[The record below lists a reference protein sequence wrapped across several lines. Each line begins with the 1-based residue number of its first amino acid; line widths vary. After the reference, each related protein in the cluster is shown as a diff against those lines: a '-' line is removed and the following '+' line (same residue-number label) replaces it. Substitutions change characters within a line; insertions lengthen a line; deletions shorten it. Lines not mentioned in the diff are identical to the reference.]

1 MIRAPTR
8 NASGRGQYGQDLGRY
23 GHCRDQEMTS
33 PYLQR
38 PVVPLAA
45 ALSQML
51 ENIETELANEKL
63 EAGEKRRLG
72 RRAKLMRSL
81 LTPRLITETEDRNAR
96 CGSGSPGFC
105 GADAQLGALVVNR

>member
-1 MIRAPTR
+1 
-8 NASGRGQYGQDLGRY
+8 
-23 GHCRDQEMTS
+23 MTS

-51 ENIETELANEKL
+51 EIIETELANEKL

-96 CGSGSPGFC
+96 CGSGSPGFG

>member
-1 MIRAPTR
+1 
-8 NASGRGQYGQDLGRY
+8 
-23 GHCRDQEMTS
+23 MTS

-96 CGSGSPGFC
+96 CGSGSLGFG

>member
-1 MIRAPTR
+1 
-8 NASGRGQYGQDLGRY
+8 
-23 GHCRDQEMTS
+23 MTS

-81 LTPRLITETEDRNAR
+81 LTPRLFTETEDRNAR
-96 CGSGSPGFC
+96 CGSGSPGFG

>member
-1 MIRAPTR
+1 
-8 NASGRGQYGQDLGRY
+8 
-23 GHCRDQEMTS
+23 MTS
-33 PYLQR
+33 FSPTG
-38 PVVPLAA
+38 PEFPLAA

-96 CGSGSPGFC
+96 CGSGSPGF
-105 GADAQLGALVVNR
+105 GSADAQLGALVVNR